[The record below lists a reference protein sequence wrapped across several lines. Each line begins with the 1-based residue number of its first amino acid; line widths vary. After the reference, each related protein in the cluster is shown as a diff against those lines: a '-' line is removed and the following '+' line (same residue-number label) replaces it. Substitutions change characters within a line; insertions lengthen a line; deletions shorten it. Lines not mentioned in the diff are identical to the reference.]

1 MRSPVDP
8 RLEVRSLT
16 LAFRGG
22 GGVHDVSLEIPQGE
36 TLALLGPSGAGKSS
50 LINLI
55 AGIRAPQKGHI
66 SIDGVDVTRR
76 SPGKRELGVV
86 FQDAPLYDHLSAREN
101 VLLAL
106 SSLALTQ
113 EERSDR
119 VAHSL
124 KIVDMRKLSSRRAD
138 VLSGGERARLAMARV
153 LARRPKVALLD
164 EPYAPV
170 DRLFREPLREAVTA
184 HLQQIGAA
192 VLHVTH
198 DPNEA
203 KAIAHRVAI
212 MIDGSIRQVGTFEEV
227 CAQPCDSTVGALL
240 KG

>member
-22 GGVHDVSLEIPQGE
+22 GGVHDVSLAIPQGE

-55 AGIRAPQKGHI
+55 AGISAPQQGHI
-66 SIDGVDVTRR
+66 SIDGVDVTRC
-76 SPGKRELGVV
+76 SPGQRGLGVV

-106 SSLALTQ
+106 SSLTLTQ

-119 VAHSL
+119 VADSL
-124 KIVDMRKLSSRRAD
+124 KIVDMTKLSSRHAN
-138 VLSGGERARLAMARV
+138 VLSGGERARLAIARV

-170 DRLFREPLREAVTA
+170 DRLFRKPLREAVTA
-184 HLQQIGAA
+184 HLQKIGAA

-227 CAQPCDSTVGALL
+227 CAQPCDSTVEALL
-240 KG
+240 NG